1 MALEISKIIT
11 DWVPFRS
18 KVIDFGCGDGS
29 LLKDLI
35 NTKNICG
42 YGVEIDHQMIDK
54 CIEKGISV
62 IEKDIDKGIQDFE
75 LSNFDIAIMASSIQC
90 LKNPNIDVI
99 SSGTFSDVNTSLS
112 SEQFFISGEE
122 DLLVNVTNAISG
134 TLTNQMSDHG
144 FIIEYSGSYTKDSK
158 SYFVKRFA
166 SRNTTNT
173 AIRPKL
179 IIKFNDAIQDNHQN
193 FEFDITKKYM
203 PLGDGFPCMFSP
215 LHLIE

>member
-1 MALEISKIIT
+1 MALKISKIIT
-11 DWVPFRS
+11 DWVPARS

-90 LKNPNIDVI
+90 LKNPNIAMRRMLRLSNKCIVTLPNFGYWKCRLALLAGKMPVTPSLPSSWYETENLHLCTI
-99 SSGTFSDVNTSLS
+99 SDFEKLCSDS
-112 SEQFFISGEE
+112 
-122 DLLVNVTNAISG
+122 
-134 TLTNQMSDHG
+134 G
-144 FIIEYSGSYTKDSK
+144 FIIDERIFLNNSSK
-158 SYFVKRFA
+158 KGLLASIMPNIFA
-166 SRNTTNT
+166 SEGVY
-173 AIRPKL
+173 L
-179 IIKFNDAIQDNHQN
+179 LG
-193 FEFDITKKYM
+193 KK
-203 PLGDGFPCMFSP
+203 
-215 LHLIE
+215 

>member
-42 YGVEIDHQMIDK
+42 YGVEIDHQMIDE

-90 LKNPNIDVI
+90 LKNPNIAMRRMLRLSNKCIVTLPNFGYWKCRLALLAGKMPVTPSLPSSWYETENVHLCTI
-99 SSGTFSDVNTSLS
+99 SDFEKLCSDS
-112 SEQFFISGEE
+112 
-122 DLLVNVTNAISG
+122 
-134 TLTNQMSDHG
+134 G
-144 FIIEYSGSYTKDSK
+144 FIIDERIFLNSSSK
-158 SYFVKRFA
+158 KGVLASIMPNIFA
-166 SRNTTNT
+166 SEGVY
-173 AIRPKL
+173 L
-179 IIKFNDAIQDNHQN
+179 
-193 FEFDITKKYM
+193 
-203 PLGDGFPCMFSP
+203 LGRK
-215 LHLIE
+215 

>member
-11 DWVPFRS
+11 DWVPARS

-90 LKNPNIDVI
+90 LKNPNIAMRRMLRLSNKCIVTLPNFGYWKCRLALLAGKMPVTPSLPSSWYETENLHLCTI
-99 SSGTFSDVNTSLS
+99 SDFEKLCSDS
-112 SEQFFISGEE
+112 
-122 DLLVNVTNAISG
+122 
-134 TLTNQMSDHG
+134 G
-144 FIIEYSGSYTKDSK
+144 FIIDERIFLNGSSK
-158 SYFVKRFA
+158 KGLLASIMPNIFA
-166 SRNTTNT
+166 SEGVY
-173 AIRPKL
+173 L
-179 IIKFNDAIQDNHQN
+179 
-193 FEFDITKKYM
+193 
-203 PLGDGFPCMFSP
+203 LGRK
-215 LHLIE
+215 

>member
-1 MALEISKIIT
+1 MALKISKIIT
-11 DWVPFRS
+11 DWVPARS

-90 LKNPNIDVI
+90 LKNPNIAMRRMLRLSNKCIVTLPNFGYWKCRLALLAGKMPVTPSLPSSWYETENLHLCTI
-99 SSGTFSDVNTSLS
+99 SDFEKLCSDS
-112 SEQFFISGEE
+112 
-122 DLLVNVTNAISG
+122 
-134 TLTNQMSDHG
+134 G
-144 FIIEYSGSYTKDSK
+144 FIIDERIFLNSSSK
-158 SYFVKRFA
+158 KGLLASIMPNIFA
-166 SRNTTNT
+166 SEGVY
-173 AIRPKL
+173 L
-179 IIKFNDAIQDNHQN
+179 
-193 FEFDITKKYM
+193 
-203 PLGDGFPCMFSP
+203 LGRK
-215 LHLIE
+215 

>member
-75 LSNFDIAIMASSIQC
+75 LSNFDIAIMASAIQC
-90 LKNPNIDVI
+90 LKNPNIAMRRMLRLSNKCIVTLPNFGYWKCRLALLAGKMPVTSSLPSSWYETENLHLCTI
-99 SSGTFSDVNTSLS
+99 SDFEKLCSDS
-112 SEQFFISGEE
+112 
-122 DLLVNVTNAISG
+122 
-134 TLTNQMSDHG
+134 G
-144 FIIEYSGSYTKDSK
+144 FIIDERIFLNSSSK
-158 SYFVKRFA
+158 KGLLASIMPNIFA
-166 SRNTTNT
+166 SEGVY
-173 AIRPKL
+173 L
-179 IIKFNDAIQDNHQN
+179 LG
-193 FEFDITKKYM
+193 KK
-203 PLGDGFPCMFSP
+203 
-215 LHLIE
+215 

>member
-11 DWVPFRS
+11 DWVPSRS

-42 YGVEIDHQMIDK
+42 YGVEIDHQMIDE

-90 LKNPNIDVI
+90 LKNPNIAMRRMLRLSNKCIVTLPNFGYWKCRLALLAGKMPVTPSLPSSWYETENLHLCTI
-99 SSGTFSDVNTSLS
+99 SDFEKLCSDS
-112 SEQFFISGEE
+112 
-122 DLLVNVTNAISG
+122 
-134 TLTNQMSDHG
+134 G
-144 FIIEYSGSYTKDSK
+144 FIIDERIFLNSSSK
-158 SYFVKRFA
+158 KGLLASIMPNIFA
-166 SRNTTNT
+166 SEGVY
-173 AIRPKL
+173 L
-179 IIKFNDAIQDNHQN
+179 LG
-193 FEFDITKKYM
+193 KK
-203 PLGDGFPCMFSP
+203 
-215 LHLIE
+215 

>member
-11 DWVPFRS
+11 DWVPSQS

-35 NTKNICG
+35 DTKNICG

-90 LKNPNIDVI
+90 LKNPNIAMRRMLRLSNKCIVTLPNFGYWKCRLALLAGKMPVTPSLPSSWYETENLHLCTI
-99 SSGTFSDVNTSLS
+99 SDFEKLCSDS
-112 SEQFFISGEE
+112 
-122 DLLVNVTNAISG
+122 
-134 TLTNQMSDHG
+134 G
-144 FIIEYSGSYTKDSK
+144 FIIDERIFLNGSSK
-158 SYFVKRFA
+158 KGLLASTMPNIFA
-166 SRNTTNT
+166 SEGVY
-173 AIRPKL
+173 L
-179 IIKFNDAIQDNHQN
+179 LG
-193 FEFDITKKYM
+193 KK
-203 PLGDGFPCMFSP
+203 
-215 LHLIE
+215 

>member
-11 DWVPFRS
+11 DWVPSRS

-90 LKNPNIDVI
+90 LKNPNIAMRRMLRLSNKCIVTLPNFGYWKCRLALLAGKMPVTPSLPSSWYETENLHLCTI
-99 SSGTFSDVNTSLS
+99 SDFEKLCSDS
-112 SEQFFISGEE
+112 
-122 DLLVNVTNAISG
+122 
-134 TLTNQMSDHG
+134 G
-144 FIIEYSGSYTKDSK
+144 FIIDERIFLNSSSK
-158 SYFVKRFA
+158 KGVLASIMPNIFA
-166 SRNTTNT
+166 SEGVY
-173 AIRPKL
+173 L
-179 IIKFNDAIQDNHQN
+179 LG
-193 FEFDITKKYM
+193 KK
-203 PLGDGFPCMFSP
+203 
-215 LHLIE
+215 

>member
-11 DWVPFRS
+11 DWVPSQS

-35 NTKNICG
+35 DTKNICG

-90 LKNPNIDVI
+90 LKNPNIAMRRMLRLSNKCIVTLPNFGYWKCRLALLAGKMPVTPSLPSSWYETENLHLCTI
-99 SSGTFSDVNTSLS
+99 SDFEKLCSDS
-112 SEQFFISGEE
+112 
-122 DLLVNVTNAISG
+122 
-134 TLTNQMSDHG
+134 G
-144 FIIEYSGSYTKDSK
+144 FIIDERIFLNSSSK
-158 SYFVKRFA
+158 KGVLASIMPNIFA
-166 SRNTTNT
+166 SEGVY
-173 AIRPKL
+173 L
-179 IIKFNDAIQDNHQN
+179 LG
-193 FEFDITKKYM
+193 KK
-203 PLGDGFPCMFSP
+203 
-215 LHLIE
+215 

>member
-11 DWVPFRS
+11 DWVPARS

-90 LKNPNIDVI
+90 LKNPNIAMRRMLRLSNKCIVTLPNFGYWKCRLALLAGKMPVTPSLPSSWYETENLHLCTI
-99 SSGTFSDVNTSLS
+99 SDFEKLCSDS
-112 SEQFFISGEE
+112 
-122 DLLVNVTNAISG
+122 
-134 TLTNQMSDHG
+134 G
-144 FIIEYSGSYTKDSK
+144 FIIDERIFLNSSSK
-158 SYFVKRFA
+158 KGVLASIMPNIFA
-166 SRNTTNT
+166 SEGVY
-173 AIRPKL
+173 L
-179 IIKFNDAIQDNHQN
+179 LG
-193 FEFDITKKYM
+193 KK
-203 PLGDGFPCMFSP
+203 
-215 LHLIE
+215 

>member
-11 DWVPFRS
+11 DWVPSRS

-90 LKNPNIDVI
+90 LKNPNIAMRRMLRLSNKCIVTLPNFGYWKCRLALLAGKMPVTPSLPSSWYETENLHLCTI
-99 SSGTFSDVNTSLS
+99 SDFEKLCSDS
-112 SEQFFISGEE
+112 
-122 DLLVNVTNAISG
+122 
-134 TLTNQMSDHG
+134 G
-144 FIIEYSGSYTKDSK
+144 FIIDERIFLNSSSK
-158 SYFVKRFA
+158 KGLLASTMPNIFA
-166 SRNTTNT
+166 SEGVY
-173 AIRPKL
+173 L
-179 IIKFNDAIQDNHQN
+179 LG
-193 FEFDITKKYM
+193 KK
-203 PLGDGFPCMFSP
+203 
-215 LHLIE
+215 

>member
-11 DWVPFRS
+11 DWVPARS

-90 LKNPNIDVI
+90 LKNPNIAMRRMLRLSNKCIVTLPNFGYWKCRLALLAGKMPVTPSLPSSWYETENLHLCTI
-99 SSGTFSDVNTSLS
+99 SDFEKLCSDS
-112 SEQFFISGEE
+112 
-122 DLLVNVTNAISG
+122 
-134 TLTNQMSDHG
+134 G
-144 FIIEYSGSYTKDSK
+144 FIIDERIFLNSSSK
-158 SYFVKRFA
+158 KGLLASIMPNIFA
-166 SRNTTNT
+166 SEGVY
-173 AIRPKL
+173 L
-179 IIKFNDAIQDNHQN
+179 
-193 FEFDITKKYM
+193 
-203 PLGDGFPCMFSP
+203 LGRK
-215 LHLIE
+215 

>member
-11 DWVPFRS
+11 DWVPSRS

-90 LKNPNIDVI
+90 LKNPNIAMRRMLRLSNKCIVTLPNFGYWKCRLALLAGKMPVTPSLPSSWYETENLHLCTI
-99 SSGTFSDVNTSLS
+99 SDFEKLCSDS
-112 SEQFFISGEE
+112 
-122 DLLVNVTNAISG
+122 
-134 TLTNQMSDHG
+134 G
-144 FIIEYSGSYTKDSK
+144 FIIDERIFLNNSSK
-158 SYFVKRFA
+158 KGLLASIMPNIFA
-166 SRNTTNT
+166 SEGVY
-173 AIRPKL
+173 L
-179 IIKFNDAIQDNHQN
+179 LG
-193 FEFDITKKYM
+193 KK
-203 PLGDGFPCMFSP
+203 
-215 LHLIE
+215 

>member
-11 DWVPFRS
+11 DWVPARS
-18 KVIDFGCGDGS
+18 KVIDFACGDGS

-90 LKNPNIDVI
+90 LKNPNIAMRRMLRLSNKCIVTLPNFGYWKCRLALLAGKMPVTPSLP
-99 SSGTFSDVNTSLS
+99 SSWYETENLHLCTIRDFEKLCSDS
-112 SEQFFISGEE
+112 
-122 DLLVNVTNAISG
+122 
-134 TLTNQMSDHG
+134 G
-144 FIIEYSGSYTKDSK
+144 FIIDERIFLNNSSK
-158 SYFVKRFA
+158 KGLLASIMPNIFA
-166 SRNTTNT
+166 SEGVY
-173 AIRPKL
+173 L
-179 IIKFNDAIQDNHQN
+179 
-193 FEFDITKKYM
+193 
-203 PLGDGFPCMFSP
+203 LGRK
-215 LHLIE
+215 